1 MIRRAHLY
9 VVAAAIWG
17 IPGINIAV
25 KGIRSYMLMRSDDLW
40 WLMLIVAATRFLAA
54 MVRH

>member
-9 VVAAAIWG
+9 MMAAAIWG